1 MTTDS
6 ENLLG
11 PTMRSAKG
19 NVPQSIK
26 DSLAEWYSGA
36 ADLHRFAAPIARRLE
51 ATEMSVYDKTEEPG
65 KKEAKMVFE
74 IDVTEDMC
82 NFGNSVHG
90 GCSAFL
96 IDLCS
101 SLAISLLA
109 TQEPK
114 RNVHV
119 HVSLVLNTTYHAP
132 APLGCRLKIVNT
144 TMALGGRVMTARAE
158 IYDITHNRLVA
169 SGVHIKMPP
178 SAPKL

>member
-1 MTTDS
+1 
-6 ENLLG
+6 
-11 PTMRSAKG
+11 MRSAKG

-74 IDVTEDMC
+74 IDVTE
-82 NFGNSVHG
+82 G
-90 GCSAFL
+90 
-96 IDLCS
+96 
-101 SLAISLLA
+101 
-109 TQEPK
+109 E
-114 RNVHV
+114 
-119 HVSLVLNTTYHAP
+119 
-132 APLGCRLKIVNT
+132 GCRLKIVNT